1 MAPRVVGAS
10 LGVSFFPFSETDPP
24 QRVDCA
30 RCDQPAKMSKGGQS
44 NAIPLTTM
52 GDESA
57 YHDPFEASRKGKR
70 ARGGKFQIP

>member
-1 MAPRVVGAS
+1 
-10 LGVSFFPFSETDPP
+10 
-24 QRVDCA
+24 
-30 RCDQPAKMSKGGQS
+30 MSKGGQS